1 MQSVSLLYKHEYDIN
16 DKIKINIPTVGEVI
30 DNEDAYY
37 SLVSMCVS
45 MPIDYM
51 VPLDDMGIDFT
62 EITEYD
68 LFIILFQHMGS
79 LGIENTKLVF
89 GDMDLS
95 KFHLAKNEANE
106 EVVLYNP
113 DTDTV
118 IDRVVQAQ
126 ISHLM
131 LKISGLAQDKRKPA
145 NEEAK
150 SYMLE
155 RARKKMKRNNNRNR
169 ESQLETLIVAMV
181 NAPEFKYDFDSV
193 RNMSIYQF
201 NESVRQVLKR
211 VDVGWKMHGIYS
223 GTVDVKSIN
232 KDELNWLVH
241 K

>member
-1 MQSVSLLYKHEYDIN
+1 MQTVSLLYKHEYDIN
-16 DKIKINIPTVGEVI
+16 DKIKIYIPTVGEVI

-51 VPLDDMGIDFT
+51 VKLDDMGIDFT
-62 EITEYD
+62 EITDYD
-68 LFIILFQHMGS
+68 LFIILFQHIAQS
-79 LGIENTKLVF
+79 RTENTRLVF
-89 GDMDLS
+89 GNMDLS
-95 KFHLAKNEANE
+95 KFKLAKNEDSGD
-106 EVVLYNP
+106 VVLYNP

-118 IDRVVQAQ
+118 IDRIVYSK
-126 ISHLM
+126 ISSLM
-131 LKISGLAQDKRKPA
+131 LKISGLSKDKRTPA

-150 SYMLE
+150 RYMIE
-155 RARKKMKRNNNRNR
+155 RERKKSKRRKYR
-169 ESQLETLIVAMV
+169 DSQLESLIVAMV

-193 RNMSIYQF
+193 RAITIYQF

-223 GTVDVKSIN
+223 GTVDAKSIN
-232 KDELNWLVH
+232 KDDLNWLIH